1 MAGLTI
7 CREQDKRG
15 GGKEEEAEGEGEGEG
30 ERRELPKQCVDHSEK
45 GGQRRREG
53 RKALPYTCHFC
64 ANNRRIE
71 LSVHAVQLGSAS
83 VPKRLRCRLLEGQ
96 FVYRVASS
104 IRRRGGKKKKKNR
117 GIIIIII
124 RPLSIVGDCAPR
136 SSSSSSLSCS
146 LP

>member
-15 GGKEEEAEGEGEGEG
+15 GGKEEEGEG

-104 IRRRGGKKKKKNR
+104 IRRRGGKKKKNR
-117 GIIIIII
+117 GIIIII

-136 SSSSSSLSCS
+136 SSSSSSSLSCS